1 MTCTDPEYGISA
13 LVSQAPFCG
22 GNKWCHPE
30 MSAISGL
37 INSNSRTKDSIPA
50 SSFGARNA
58 SDTRVTD
65 NEAQGTMGRRKMGA
79 RETSWYEADS
89 MLYISLHKY

>member
-13 LVSQAPFCG
+13 LVSQAPFCE

-37 INSNSRTKDSIPA
+37 IQTHGQRTPFQA
-50 SSFGARNA
+50 SSFAARNA
-58 SDTRVTD
+58 SDTRVID
-65 NEAQGTMGRRKMGA
+65 DEAQGTMGRRK
-79 RETSWYEADS
+79 
-89 MLYISLHKY
+89 

>member
-30 MSAISGL
+30 MSPISGL
-37 INSNSRTKDSIPA
+37 IQTHGQRTPFQPPPS
-50 SSFGARNA
+50 ARE
-58 SDTRVTD
+58 TRVTS
-65 NEAQGTMGRRKMGA
+65 E
-79 RETSWYEADS
+79 
-89 MLYISLHKY
+89 